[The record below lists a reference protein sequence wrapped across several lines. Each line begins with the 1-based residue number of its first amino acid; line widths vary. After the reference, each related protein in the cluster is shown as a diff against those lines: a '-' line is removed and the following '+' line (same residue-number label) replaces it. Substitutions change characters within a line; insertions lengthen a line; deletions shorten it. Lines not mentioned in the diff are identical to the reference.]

1 MPKFAQRISDME
13 KSALVLRK
21 LFNAMNDPETISFGG
36 GAPAHEGLPV
46 ETVQELCNELMTRSG
61 RGVEMLQYGAPMGV
75 KDLREAVADKLLKPK
90 GINASADHIMIV
102 NGGLETMNLMCQL
115 YISPGDVIIV
125 ESPTFVHCVEGF
137 EMFQAKCVAA
147 ECDD

>member
-46 ETVQELCNELMTRSG
+46 EKVQEL
-61 RGVEMLQYGAPMGV
+61 
-75 KDLREAVADKLLKPK
+75 
-90 GINASADHIMIV
+90 
-102 NGGLETMNLMCQL
+102 
-115 YISPGDVIIV
+115 
-125 ESPTFVHCVEGF
+125 
-137 EMFQAKCVAA
+137 
-147 ECDD
+147 

>member
-1 MPKFAQRISDME
+1 
-13 KSALVLRK
+13 
-21 LFNAMNDPETISFGG
+21 
-36 GAPAHEGLPV
+36 
-46 ETVQELCNELMTRSG
+46 
-61 RGVEMLQYGAPMGV
+61 
-75 KDLREAVADKLLKPK
+75 
-90 GINASADHIMIV
+90 MIV

-147 ECDD
+147 ECEDTCCAGWAIMIDEETLEKYKELECELLTGWSIMAYDISVHGVENDYIPANKENVTTK